1 MHDGTRAPVQRLRH
15 RVVRYTREE
24 SVPLDFG
31 ARPGFADVQR
41 VGIPRSLLYYRYGI
55 AWRTFFEQLGREVVI
70 DEPSTRVTLEVGDH
84 LSVDECCLASK
95 LFLGHIAALKDSCD
109 AVFIPSMMGYD
120 RFETFCTKFQALPD
134 LAVNAFAV
142 AGERLRVLS
151 LRIDERRGEPP
162 ACREEEAFIQLA
174 QSLGASRKEGKRAYK
189 AAFMAQRE
197 YDGKMAREQEKLVKS
212 LSKLPAAERP
222 LVILVAAHPYVAH
235 DPFVGGVVE
244 DALREQGAVVLF
256 ADETDRD
263 RARKAS
269 YDFTRSLP
277 WMINR
282 ELIGSILML
291 HEHVDGIVLLS
302 AYPCGPDSMADDAI
316 ERCIH
321 GKPILTLTVDA
332 QGGTAG
338 VETRVESFVDIL
350 SYQKKG
356 GYLHA

>member
-1 MHDGTRAPVQRLRH
+1 MQSVFGQRAP
-15 RVVRYTREE
+15 
-24 SVPLDFG
+24 
-31 ARPGFADVQR
+31 FADVRR
-41 VGIPRSLLYYRYGI
+41 VGIPRALLYYRYGI
-55 AWRTFFEQLGREVVI
+55 AWRTFFEQLGREVVL
-70 DEPSTRVTLEVGDH
+70 DSPSDRGTLEVGDR

-95 LFLGHIAALKDSCD
+95 LFLGHVAALAGRCD
-109 AVFIPSMMGYD
+109 AVFIPSLMGYG

-134 LAVNAFAV
+134 LAENSFAV
-142 AGERLRVLS
+142 AGESLRVIS
-151 LRIDERRGEPP
+151 MRVEEPRGTS
-162 ACREEEAFIQLA
+162 EEDAYLGVAAE
-174 QSLGASRKEGKRAYK
+174 LGATRKEGRRAYRT
-189 AAFMAQRE
+189 AIAAQRA
-197 YDGKMAREQEKLVKS
+197 YDERMAREQEQLVKS
-212 LSKLPAAERP
+212 LAKLPVEERP
-222 LVILVAAHPYVAH
+222 LTILVAAHPYVSH

-244 DALREQGAVVLF
+244 DALREQGACVLF
-256 ADETDRD
+256 ADETDR
-263 RARKAS
+263 ARTLKKS
-269 YDFTRSLP
+269 YDFSHSIP
-277 WMINR
+277 WIVNR

-291 HEHVDGIVLLS
+291 HEYVDGIVLMS